1 MKPSEI
7 IEEEELPSLD
17 ELPYETICTAI
28 RCHLDMLESASP
40 VKDDNFNEVQY
51 VATFTKKEQA
61 RIKSSMLLWFNFLEL
76 MPLK

>member
-1 MKPSEI
+1 MKASEI
-7 IEEEELPSLD
+7 IEEEEVPSLD

>member
-7 IEEEELPSLD
+7 TEEEEVPSLD

-40 VKDDNFNEVQY
+40 LKDDIFNEVQY

>member
-1 MKPSEI
+1 MKLSEI
-7 IEEEELPSLD
+7 TEEEEVPSLD
-17 ELPYETICTAI
+17 KLPYETICAAI

-40 VKDDNFNEVQY
+40 IKDDNFNEVQY